1 MKRLIFLRGAMGA
14 GKTSVSHSLMQ
25 KLPACAMLDG
35 DWCWTMRP
43 FVVNDETKEMVL
55 SNAAHLLRS
64 FLDCTCIENV
74 VFCWVLQDTETVKE
88 LLSRIGREGVEFS
101 LFTLSVSEGEL
112 RRRLRADVAA
122 GKREA
127 DVIERAVSYLPFFER
142 TEGRRISTD
151 GRTPDECAEEIAAI
165 LCGKE

>member
-1 MKRLIFLRGAMGA
+1 MGLLLLRGFLFEAAVRFSLKTVWFVAGA
-14 GKTSVSHSLMQ
+14 
-25 KLPACAMLDG
+25 
-35 DWCWTMRP
+35 
-43 FVVNDETKEMVL
+43 FVL
-55 SNAAHLLRS
+55 LAA
-64 FLDCTCIENV
+64 
-74 VFCWVLQDTETVKE
+74 
-88 LLSRIGREGVEFS
+88 EFS